1 MRAGLIRDELRSR
14 SVSLPD
20 NRPPFP
26 LTPGSA
32 PVPLS
37 NIVDDV
43 VMALRTSRSA
53 VEACHATISVTA
65 MSKIGGRGMLSA
77 LLHVQDHLR
86 CVAASG
92 SWQVFSSVP
101 LSVGIVGR
109 VYASGVPQ
117 TITDVNADP
126 DYVRIGPDVVAE
138 ICVPILDRA
147 GQPIGVINAEW
158 TSADGLDGWQ
168 DLLSEIG
175 RKLGERIGE
184 FGGPPAETRG
194 EQLLRHS
201 MALTA
206 ADTDGE
212 VLVRV
217 CRAAR
222 EVTGLAAA
230 VLMRPLPPLGGV
242 GMAASSPESRDR
254 PLITRLAEAEPD
266 RLNSLVERAGQ
277 HGASYSIG
285 DPTLLNAHGFEALTE
300 AGVKTMIAI
309 PLADGVLLALDES
322 TNQPNPETVNLLE
335 LLAAQASTCLEKLAY
350 LRNLHRQATSD
361 PLTGLRHS
369 GPFGHRLR
377 RATPGRTALLAIDI
391 DEFKSINDTLGHA
404 VGDQVLI
411 EVANALQKALR
422 HGDELFRV
430 GGDEFVAVVDV
441 PTVSVA
447 AGVAERLVEAA
458 RTTGRTISVG
468 VAQQRADETPEQ
480 ALHRADRALYA
491 AKASGRD
498 AVRISHR

>member
-1 MRAGLIRDELRSR
+1 
-14 SVSLPD
+14 V
-20 NRPPFP
+20 P
-26 LTPGSA
+26 LT
-32 PVPLS
+32 
-37 NIVDDV
+37 NIIDDV
-43 VMALRTSRSA
+43 TAALRRSRSA
-53 VEACHATISVTA
+53 VEACHGTVRATT
-65 MSKIGGRGMLSA
+65 MSKVGARGMIA
-77 LLHVQDHLR
+77 VLLHVQDHLR
-86 CVAASG
+86 CIAASG

-101 LSVGIVGR
+101 LSDGIVGR
-109 VYASGVPQ
+109 VYANGQPQ
-117 TITDVNADP
+117 TITDVDSDP
-126 DYVRIGPDVVAE
+126 DYIRISPDVVAE
-138 ICVPILDRA
+138 ICVPILDRT

-158 TSADGLDGWQ
+158 TSADGLEGWQ
-168 DLLSEIG
+168 DLLSDVG
-175 RKLGERIGE
+175 RRLGERVDE
-184 FGGPPAETRG
+184 LGGPPAETRG

-201 MALTA
+201 MALTDA
-206 ADTDGE
+206 ETDAE
-212 VLVRV
+212 VHFRV

-254 PLITRLAEAEPD
+254 PLIGRLADAELD

-277 HGASYSIG
+277 HGASYTIG
-285 DPTLLNAHGFEALTE
+285 DPALLNSHGFEALTE
-300 AGVKTMIAI
+300 AGVRTMIAI

-322 TNQPNPETVNLLE
+322 ANVPNPETVNLLE
-335 LLAAQASTCLEKLAY
+335 LLAAQASTCLEKLAH

-422 HGDELFRV
+422 QGDELFRI

-441 PTVSVA
+441 PTVAVA
-447 AGVAERLVEAA
+447 AAVAERLIEAA
-458 RTTGRTISVG
+458 RSTGRTISIG
-468 VAQQRADETPEQ
+468 VAQQHADESPEQ